1 MLPLAQLLLLSLVL
15 LLLLFFFYVKVR
27 FCLKGILEL
36 LMGKLRELRSMT
48 ELAFI
53 GYVREERLLQFRQI
67 FFYVKRQVF
76 GSFCSKGIRKYVY

>member
-1 MLPLAQLLLLSLVL
+1 MLPLAQLLLLLLSL
-15 LLLLFFFYVKVR
+15 LLLLLFYVKVR

-53 GYVREERLLQFRQI
+53 GYVRGGRLLQFKQI
-67 FFYVKRQVF
+67 FFYVERQVF
-76 GSFCSKGIRKYVY
+76 GSFCSKGIRKYIY